1 MVQWCSGYMYVKLL
15 SLYTLC
21 EYDIVISYKTVKL
34 QNLFYNYVFTSQ
46 YIGIAHYQKSPT
58 GLVKLK
64 T

>member
-1 MVQWCSGYMYVKLL
+1 MYVKLL